1 MIHRRQSRENL
12 SVLLFILI
20 FSLLAVSLSASFA
33 LSAETRHIS
42 LSSSRILQ
50 EKQFEKK
57 VKDYLG
63 VPYRRG
69 GTSKNGMDCSGF
81 VRTLYDDF
89 FNIELPHSSREQY
102 QFSVL
107 RKISKI
113 RMQPGDLLFFSDKKK
128 KRVNHVGVYLS
139 GGRFIHASSS
149 VGITVSRLNES
160 YWQKRFVGSKRHPAL
175 QSSPAGL

>member
-1 MIHRRQSRENL
+1 MIHPGQSRENL
-12 SVLLFILI
+12 SALPFILI
-20 FSLLAVSLSASFA
+20 VSLLALFLSASFV
-33 LSAETRHIS
+33 LGTETGHTS
-42 LSSSRILQ
+42 LLSSRVSK

-57 VKDYLG
+57 VKEYLG

-69 GTSKNGMDCSGF
+69 GASKNGMDCSGF
-81 VRTLYDDF
+81 VRTLYDDL

-102 QFSVL
+102 RFPVL
-107 RKISKI
+107 HKISKV

-149 VGITVSRLNES
+149 LGITVSRLTES
-160 YWQKRFVGSKRHPAL
+160 YWQKRFVGSRRHPAL
-175 QSSPAGL
+175 QSRPVAF